1 MPEENTPPNDDKE
14 EKDSAKEPDSSENA
28 ENEVNEEA
36 DSETPEDEEEKIQ
49 APDDGAPT
57 REVVE
62 EMQKSYIE
70 YAMSVIVS
78 RALPDV
84 RDGMKPVHRRILFV
98 MHEMGLRAGAKFK
111 KSANVV
117 GEVLGKYHPHGDSSV
132 YDAMVRMA
140 QEFSMRYQ
148 LVNGQGNFG
157 SIDGDSAAAYRY
169 TEAKMQKIS
178 EDMLADIDKD
188 TVDWRDN
195 YDASRKEPTVLPA
208 RLPNL
213 LLNGTTGIAV
223 GMATNIPPH
232 NLGELIDGIFH
243 LIDNPECNIE
253 DLMELIKGPDFPTGG
268 VIYDRRQVLEAYST
282 GKGSIPC
289 RGVAKIEEGRAGKPI
304 IVITEIPYQVNK
316 ANLVIKIA
324 DLVKNKKLVGITD
337 IRDEST
343 RDGIRVVIE
352 LKKDSYPNKILNQL
366 YKLTEL
372 QGNFNVNMIA
382 LTDRGLQPHLLS
394 LKQVLEHF
402 VEHRVEVVTRRTEY
416 ELRVA
421 KDRAH
426 ILEGLKLALD
436 HIDKVIS
443 TIRKSKTREDA
454 HAALMKQFKLSD
466 VQAKAI
472 LEMRLQALAGLER
485 EKIEDE
491 LKEKYKLIKYLESL
505 LASKTKLMGVIKE
518 ELAEMKEKYADERR
532 TKVLA
537 RRVGEFSAKDTI
549 PNEEMV
555 IMLTTENYVKRVAP
569 VSFRAQKRG
578 GKGVIGLTTKEEDE
592 VSIIRHA
599 KNHDDLMFFTNTGR
613 VFRLPVYEVPQ
624 ATRQAKGTAIANLIQ
639 AQNGEYITAMRVIR
653 EEAEEAKQFLFF
665 CTKLGTVK
673 KTLMS
678 DYANVR
684 KSGLIAIK
692 LNSGDELKWVKGTS
706 GESEIVIISHDG
718 KCCRFGEKDV
728 RSMGRSAAGVRGIKL
743 GANDHVVEMDVVKDP
758 NKERLLTVTEKGLGK
773 ATLIKEYRMTNRG
786 AGGVKTV
793 NVTAK
798 TGKVVGAKVLQ
809 PNMNADLLLISKRGQ
824 TIRMNVKDTPTRGR
838 ATQGVILMRMKNDS
852 VASVS
857 LLEKMPEAIQ
867 EAMEKVSNEV
877 DKLLNGSMK
886 TDSTPATAKPVPA
899 AAHGKVPA
907 KAAKELTPEEA
918 MLKAEKAAE
927 KADLSKLVKAAK
939 KDVKAQKKEGKPT
952 ASKKKDDKAGKKSVK
967 FAVRKVGKKKK

>member
-1 MPEENTPPNDDKE
+1 MAEENTQPEEKPEENPSENSEKE
-14 EKDSAKEPDSSENA
+14 EGG
-28 ENEVNEEA
+28 
-36 DSETPEDEEEKIQ
+36 IQ
-49 APDDGAPT
+49 APDDGVPT
-57 REVVE
+57 RSVE
-62 EMQKSYIE
+62 EEMEKSYIE

-84 RDGMKPVHRRILFV
+84 RDGLKPVHRRILFV
-98 MHEMGLRAGAKFK
+98 MHEMGLRSGAKFK

-140 QEFSMRYQ
+140 QDFSMRYQ

-169 TEAKMQKIS
+169 TEAKMQKLS
-178 EDMLADIDKD
+178 EDMLADIDKE

-195 YDASRKEPTVLPA
+195 YDASRKEPSVLPA

-213 LLNGTTGIAV
+213 LLNGTVGIAV

-232 NLGELIDGIFH
+232 NLGELIDGVVHI
-243 LIDNPECNIE
+243 IDNPECSIE
-253 DLMELIKGPDFPTGG
+253 DLMEFIKGPDFPTGG
-268 VIYDRRQVLEAYST
+268 IIYDRKRVLEAYST
-282 GKGSIPC
+282 GKGSIPM
-289 RGVAKIEEGRAGKPI
+289 RGNAKIEEGRAGKPI

-337 IRDEST
+337 IRDESA
-343 RDGIRVVIE
+343 REGIRIVIE

-382 LTDRGLQPHLLS
+382 LTERGLQPHLLD

-402 VEHRVEVVTRRTEY
+402 IEHRIEVVTRRTEY

-436 HIDKVIS
+436 HIDEVIT

-454 HAALMKQFKLSD
+454 HTALMKKFKLSE

-472 LEMRLQALAGLER
+472 LEMRLQALAGMER

-518 ELAEMKEKYADERR
+518 ELAEIKEKYSDERR

-537 RRVGEFSAKDTI
+537 RGIGEFSAKDTI
-549 PNEEMV
+549 PNEEMI
-555 IMLTTENYVKRVAP
+555 IMLTTENYVKRVSP
-569 VSFRAQKRG
+569 SSFRAQKRG
-578 GKGVIGLTTKEEDE
+578 GKGVIGLTTKEEDD
-592 VSIIRHA
+592 VKIIRHA
-599 KNHDDLMFFTNTGR
+599 KNHDDVMFFTNTGR
-613 VFRLPVYEVPQ
+613 VFRLPVYEIPQ
-624 ATRQAKGTAIANLIQ
+624 ASRQAKGTAIANLIQ
-639 AQNGEYITAMRVIR
+639 TQNGEFITAMRVIS
-653 EEAEEAKQFLFF
+653 EENEKANHFLFF

-673 KTLMS
+673 KTPME
-678 DYANVR
+678 DFTNVR

-692 LNSGDELKWVKGTS
+692 LNEEDELNWVKGS
-706 GESEIVIISHDG
+706 CGDSEIVIISYEG
-718 KCCRFGEKDV
+718 KCCRFNEKDV

-743 GANDHVVEMDVVKDP
+743 GTNDRVVEMDVVKDP
-758 NKERLLTVTEKGLGK
+758 TKERLLTVCEKGLGK
-773 ATLIKEYRMTNRG
+773 ATLISEYRATHRG

-798 TGKVVGAKVLQ
+798 TGKVIGAKVLQ
-809 PNMNADLLLISKRGQ
+809 PNLEADLLLISKRGQ
-824 TIRMNVKDTPTRGR
+824 TIRMDVKSIPTRGR
-838 ATQGVILMRMKNDS
+838 ATQGVILMRLKNDS

-857 LLEKMPEAIQ
+857 LLERMPEAIQ
-867 EAMEKVSNEV
+867 EAMSDVSTEVNE
-877 DKLLNGSMK
+877 LLNGSSK
-886 TDSTPATAKPVPA
+886 KEESKPTTR
-899 AAHGKVPA
+899 
-907 KAAKELTPEEA
+907 ETTPEEA
-918 MLKAEKAAE
+918 MQKAEDEANKAQ
-927 KADLSKLVKAAK
+927 LGNLIKAAK
-939 KDVKAQKKEGKPT
+939 KDVAEQKKEKKSET
-952 ASKKKDDKAGKKSVK
+952 MKKKDDEKGKKEIK
-967 FAVRKVGKKKK
+967 EAKKKK

>member
-1 MPEENTPPNDDKE
+1 MAEENENIE
-14 EKDSAKEPDSSENA
+14 ENPA
-28 ENEVNEEA
+28 E
-36 DSETPEDEEEKIQ
+36 DTGIH

-62 EMQKSYIE
+62 EMQKSYLD
-70 YAMSVIVS
+70 YAMSVIVA

-84 RDGMKPVHRRILFV
+84 RDGLKPVHRRILFV

-140 QEFSMRYQ
+140 QDFSMRYQ

-169 TEAKMQKIS
+169 TEAKMQKLA
-178 EDMLADIDKD
+178 EEMLADIEKE

-195 YDASRKEPTVLPA
+195 YDASRKEPSVLPA

-213 LLNGTTGIAV
+213 LLNGTVGIAV

-232 NLGELIDGIFH
+232 NLGELIDGVVH
-243 LIDNPECNIE
+243 LIDNPDCEVP
-253 DLMELIKGPDFPTGG
+253 DLMEFVKGPDFPTGG
-268 VIYDRRQVLEAYST
+268 VIYDRKKVLEAYST
-282 GKGSIPC
+282 GRGSIPC
-289 RGVAKIEEGRAGKPI
+289 RGVAKIEEGRAGKPM

-324 DLVKNKKLVGITD
+324 DLVKDKKLVGITD

-366 YKLTEL
+366 YKMTEL

-382 LTDRGLQPHLLS
+382 LTDRGLQPHLLN
-394 LKQVLEHF
+394 LKQILEHF

-416 ELRVA
+416 DLRIA

-436 HIDKVIS
+436 HIDKVIA
-443 TIRKSKTREDA
+443 TIRKSKTKEEA

-466 VQAKAI
+466 AQAKAI

-491 LKEKYKLIKYLESL
+491 LAEKYKLIKYLESL
-505 LASKTKLMGVIKE
+505 LADKKKLMNVIKT
-518 ELAEMKEKYADERR
+518 ELAESKEKFADERR

-537 RRVGEFSAKDTI
+537 RGIGEFSAKDTI
-549 PNEEMV
+549 PNEEMI

-569 VSFRAQKRG
+569 NSFRSQKRG
-578 GKGVIGLTTKEEDE
+578 GMGVIGLTTKEEDE
-592 VSIIRHA
+592 VKIIRHA
-599 KNHDDLMFFTNTGR
+599 KNHDDVMFFTNTGR
-613 VFRLPVYEVPQ
+613 VFRLPVYEIPQ

-639 AQNGEYITAMRVIR
+639 TQNGEYITAMRILR
-653 EEAEEAKQFLFF
+653 ENGKAEKQFLFF
-665 CTKLGTVK
+665 CTKDGTVK
-673 KTLMS
+673 KTPMA
-678 DYANVR
+678 DFENVR

-692 LNSGDELKWVKGTS
+692 LNSGDELNWVKGTS
-706 GESEIVIISHDG
+706 GASEIVIISYEG
-718 KCCRFGEKDV
+718 KCCRFNEKDV
-728 RSMGRSAAGVRGIKL
+728 RPMGRAAAGVRGIKL
-743 GANDHVVEMDVVKDP
+743 DSKDHVVEMDVVGDP
-758 NKERLLTVTEKGLGK
+758 TKEKLLTVTEKGLGK
-773 ATLIKEYRMTNRG
+773 ATLISEYRATHRG
-786 AGGVKTV
+786 AGGVKTL

-798 TGKVVGAKVLQ
+798 TGKVVGAKVL
-809 PNMNADLLLISKRGQ
+809 PPKLEADLLLISKRGQ
-824 TIRMNVKDTPTRGR
+824 TIRMDVNSIPLRGR
-838 ATQGVILMRMKNDS
+838 ATQGVILMRLKNDS

-857 LLEKMPEAIQ
+857 LLERMPEAIQ
-867 EAMEKVSNEV
+867 NAIEEVSGAV
-877 DKLLNGSMK
+877 DKLLSGDGK
-886 TDSTPATAKPVPA
+886 KPA
-899 AAHGKVPA
+899 AQKLVPA
-907 KAAKELTPEEA
+907 KAEISVDEA
-918 MLKAEKAAE
+918 VVKMEKAAE
-927 KADLSKLVKAAK
+927 KADLSKLLNAAK
-939 KDVKAQKKEGKPT
+939 KDAAAQKKEKK
-952 ASKKKDDKAGKKSVK
+952 SDVKKKTDDKKGRAAMKKATK
-967 FAVRKVGKKKK
+967 KRK

>member
-1 MPEENTPPNDDKE
+1 LSEDNTQSEENEDEKEAPSDDSE
-14 EKDSAKEPDSSENA
+14 SSEKSEDI
-28 ENEVNEEA
+28 ENSEE
-36 DSETPEDEEEKIQ
+36 DGIK
-49 APDDGAPT
+49 APDDGVST

-62 EMQKSYIE
+62 EMQKSYLE

-84 RDGMKPVHRRILFV
+84 RDGLKPVHRRILFV
-98 MHEMGLRAGAKFK
+98 MHEMGLRPSAKFK

-117 GEVLGKYHPHGDSSV
+117 GEVLGKYHPHGDASV
-132 YDAMVRMA
+132 YGAMVRMA
-140 QEFSMRYQ
+140 QDFAMRYQ

-169 TEAKMQKIS
+169 TEAKMQKIT
-178 EDMLADIDKD
+178 EDLLADIDKE

-195 YDASRKEPTVLPA
+195 YDASRKEPTVLPT
-208 RLPNL
+208 RLPVL
-213 LLNGTTGIAV
+213 LLNGTVGIAV

-232 NLGELIDGIFH
+232 NLGELIDGIIH
-243 LIDNPECNIE
+243 LIENPECEIS
-253 DLMELIKGPDFPTGG
+253 DLMNFIKGPDFPTGG
-268 VIYDRRQVLEAYST
+268 IIYNKKGILEAYST

-289 RGVAKIEEGRAGKPI
+289 RGVARIEEGRAGKPNI
-304 IVITEIPYQVNK
+304 IITEIPYQVNK

-343 RDGIRVVIE
+343 RDGIRVVID

-382 LTDRGLQPHLLS
+382 LTDRGLQPHLLN
-394 LKQVLEHF
+394 LKQVLEYF

-416 ELRVA
+416 DLRVA

-436 HIDKVIS
+436 NIDKVIA
-443 TIRKSKTREDA
+443 TIRKSKTREEA
-454 HAALMKQFKLSD
+454 HTALMQQFKLSEL
-466 VQAKAI
+466 QAKAI

-491 LKEKYKLIKYLESL
+491 LKEKYKLIKYLEDL
-505 LASKTKLMGVIKE
+505 LASKTKLMEVIKN
-518 ELAEMKEKYADERR
+518 ELAEIKEKYADERK

-537 RRVGEFSAKDTI
+537 RGIGEFSAKDTI
-549 PNEEMV
+549 PNEEMI
-555 IMLTTENYVKRVAP
+555 IMLTTENYLKRVAP
-569 VSFRAQKRG
+569 NSFRAQKRG

-599 KNHDDLMFFTNTGR
+599 KNHDDVMFFTNTGR
-613 VFRLPVYEVPQ
+613 VFRLPVYEIPQ
-624 ATRQAKGTAIANLIQ
+624 ASRQAKGTAIANLIQ
-639 AQNGEYITAMRVIR
+639 TQNGEYITAMRVVH
-653 EEAEEAKQFLFF
+653 EESENTKNFLFF

-673 KTLMS
+673 KTAME
-678 DYANVR
+678 DFGNVR
-684 KSGLIAIK
+684 KNGLIAIK
-692 LNSGDELKWVKGTS
+692 LNSGDELKWVKSSNGK
-706 GESEIVIISHDG
+706 SEIMIVSYEG
-718 KCCRFGEKDV
+718 KCCRFNEKDV
-728 RSMGRSAAGVRGIKL
+728 RPIGRSAAGVRGIKL

-758 NKERLLTVTEKGLGK
+758 GKERLLTICEKGLGK
-773 ATLIKEYRMTNRG
+773 ATLISEYRATHRG

-824 TIRMNVKDTPTRGR
+824 TIRMDVKSIPTRGR
-838 ATQGVILMRMKNDS
+838 NTQGVILMRVKNDS

-857 LLEKMPEAIQ
+857 LLERMPEAIQ
-867 EAMEKVSNEV
+867 VAMEEVSSEV
-877 DKLLNGSMK
+877 DKVLNGS
-886 TDSTPATAKPVPA
+886 
-899 AAHGKVPA
+899 
-907 KAAKELTPEEA
+907 
-918 MLKAEKAAE
+918 LKR
-927 KADLSKLVKAAK
+927 SW
-939 KDVKAQKKEGKPT
+939 
-952 ASKKKDDKAGKKSVK
+952 
-967 FAVRKVGKKKK
+967 

>member
-1 MPEENTPPNDDKE
+1 MAEENTIPEENEEEIPADD
-14 EKDSAKEPDSSENA
+14 SENLEDDSTKDVEEVPA
-28 ENEVNEEA
+28 E
-36 DSETPEDEEEKIQ
+36 DSVK

-57 REVVE
+57 RDVVD
-62 EMQKSYIE
+62 EMQKSYLE

-84 RDGMKPVHRRILFV
+84 RDGLKPVHRRILFV
-98 MHEMGLRAGAKFK
+98 MHEMGLRPNAKFK

-117 GEVLGKYHPHGDSSV
+117 GEVLGKYHPHGDASV
-132 YDAMVRMA
+132 YGAMVRMA
-140 QEFSMRYQ
+140 QDFAMRYQ

-169 TEAKMQKIS
+169 TEAKMQKIT
-178 EDMLADIDKD
+178 EELLADIDKE

-195 YDASRKEPTVLPA
+195 YDASRKEPSVLPT
-208 RLPNL
+208 RLPIL
-213 LLNGTTGIAV
+213 LLNGTVGIAV

-232 NLGELIDGIFH
+232 NLGELIDGTIH
-243 LIDNPECNIE
+243 IIDNPDCEIN
-253 DLMELIKGPDFPTGG
+253 DLMEFVKGPDFPTGG
-268 VIYDRRQVLEAYST
+268 IIYNKKAVFEAYST

-289 RGVAKIEEGRAGKPI
+289 RGVAKIEEGRAGKPNI
-304 IVITEIPYQVNK
+304 IITEIPYQVNK

-382 LTDRGLQPHLLS
+382 LTDRGLQPHLLT
-394 LKQVLEHF
+394 LKQILEEF
-402 VEHRVEVVTRRTEY
+402 VGHRIEVVTRRTEY

-436 HIDKVIS
+436 NIDKVIS

-454 HAALMKQFKLSD
+454 HAALMKQFKLSEL
-466 VQAKAI
+466 QAKAI

-491 LKEKYKLIKYLESL
+491 LREKYKLIKYLESL
-505 LASKTKLMGVIKE
+505 LASKTKLMGVIKS
-518 ELAEMKEKYADERR
+518 ELAEIKEKYADERR

-537 RRVGEFSAKDTI
+537 RGIGEFSAKDTI
-549 PNEEMV
+549 PNEEMI
-555 IMLTTENYVKRVAP
+555 IMLTTENYLKRVAP
-569 VSFRAQKRG
+569 NSFRAQKRG
-578 GKGVIGLTTKEEDE
+578 GKGVIGLTTKEEDD

-599 KNHDDLMFFTNTGR
+599 KNHDDVMFFTNTGR
-613 VFRLPVYEVPQ
+613 VFRMPVYEIPQ

-639 AQNGEYITAMRVIR
+639 TQNGEYITAMRVVR
-653 EEAEEAKQFLFF
+653 EEGAAAKNFLFF

-673 KTLMS
+673 KTAME
-678 DYANVR
+678 DFANVR

-692 LNSGDELKWVKGTS
+692 LNSGDELNWVKGSS
-706 GESEIVIISHDG
+706 GESEIVIISYDG

-743 GANDHVVEMDVVKDP
+743 GSNDHVVEMDIVKDP
-758 NKERLLTVTEKGLGK
+758 SKERLLTVCEKGLGK
-773 ATLIKEYRMTNRG
+773 ATLISEYRATHRG

-809 PNMNADLLLISKRGQ
+809 PDLDADLLLISKRGQ
-824 TIRMNVKDTPTRGR
+824 TIRMDVKSIPTRGR

-867 EAMEKVSNEV
+867 IAMAEVSSEV
-877 DKLLNGSMK
+877 DKILNGNLKKDNSE
-886 TDSTPATAKPVPA
+886 
-899 AAHGKVPA
+899 PA
-907 KAAKELTPEEA
+907 KVVKKQLPTPEEA
-918 MLKAEKAAE
+918 MLQAEKSAV
-927 KADLSKLVKAAK
+927 KADLAKLVKVAK
-939 KDVKAQKKEGKPT
+939 KDVAKQKSEKKLVPAKAGNQN
-952 ASKKKDDKAGKKSVK
+952 KKDVAGKKAIK
-967 FAVRKVGKKKK
+967 AALKKRKK

>member
-1 MPEENTPPNDDKE
+1 LAEENTQPEENFS
-14 EKDSAKEPDSSENA
+14 EKSEDIGDSDLKNEDSL
-28 ENEVNEEA
+28 
-36 DSETPEDEEEKIQ
+36 Q
-49 APDDGAPT
+49 APDDGVPT
-57 REVVE
+57 RNVEE
-62 EMQKSYIE
+62 EMQKSYLD
-70 YAMSVIVS
+70 YAMSVIVA

-84 RDGMKPVHRRILFV
+84 RDGLKPVHRRILFV

-140 QEFSMRYQ
+140 QDFSMRYQ

-169 TEAKMQKIS
+169 TEAKMRKLS
-178 EDMLADIDKD
+178 EEMLADIEKG

-195 YDASRKEPTVLPA
+195 YDASRKEPSVLPTKF
-208 RLPNL
+208 PNL
-213 LLNGTTGIAV
+213 LLNGTVGIAV

-232 NLGELIDGIFH
+232 NLGELIDGVVHI
-243 LIDNPECNIE
+243 IDNPECEIDE
-253 DLMELIKGPDFPTGG
+253 LMQFIKGPDFPTGG
-268 VIYDRRQVLEAYST
+268 IIYDRKKVFEAYST

-289 RGVAKIEEGRAGKPI
+289 RGQAKIEEGRAGKPM

-343 RDGIRVVIE
+343 REGIRVVVE

-382 LTDRGLQPHLLS
+382 LTERGLQPHLLN

-402 VEHRVEVVTRRTEY
+402 IEHRIEVVTRRTEF
-416 ELRVA
+416 ELKVA

-436 HIDKVIS
+436 HIDAVIT
-443 TIRKSKTREDA
+443 TIRKSKTKEEA
-454 HAALMKQFKLSD
+454 HAALLKKFKLSD
-466 VQAKAI
+466 AQAKAI

-485 EKIEDE
+485 QKIENE
-491 LKEKYKLIKYLESL
+491 LKEKYKLIKYLEDL
-505 LASKTKLMGVIKE
+505 LASKTRLMGVIKT
-518 ELAEMKEKYADERR
+518 ELAEIKEKYADERR

-537 RRVGEFSAKDTI
+537 RGIGEFSAKDTI
-549 PNEEMV
+549 PNEEMIV
-555 IMLTTENYVKRVAP
+555 MLTTENYVKRVAP
-569 VSFRAQKRG
+569 SSFRAQRRG
-578 GKGVIGLTTKEEDE
+578 GRGVIGLTTKEEDD
-592 VSIIRHA
+592 VKIIRHA

-639 AQNGEYITAMRVIR
+639 TQNGEYITAMRVVR
-653 EEAEEAKQFLFF
+653 EAAEEMKKFLFF

-673 KTLMS
+673 RTS
-678 DYANVR
+678 IEDFENVR

-692 LNSGDELKWVKGTS
+692 LNTGDELNWVKGSS
-706 GESEIVIISHDG
+706 GESEIVIVSYDG

-743 GANDHVVEMDVVKDP
+743 GAGDHVVEMDVVKDP
-758 NKERLLTVTEKGLGK
+758 KKERLLTICEKGLGK
-773 ATLIKEYRMTNRG
+773 ATLISDYRMTHRG

-793 NVTAK
+793 NITPK

-809 PNMNADLLLISKRGQ
+809 PDLDADLLLISKRGQ
-824 TIRMNVKDTPTRGR
+824 TIRMDVKSIPTRGR
-838 ATQGVILMRMKNDS
+838 ATQGVILMRLKNDS
-852 VASVS
+852 VASIS
-857 LLEKMPEAIQ
+857 LLEKLPEAIQ
-867 EAMEKVSNEV
+867 VAMQEVSTEV
-877 DKLLNGSMK
+877 EKLLNGN
-886 TDSTPATAKPVPA
+886 
-899 AAHGKVPA
+899 GK
-907 KAAKELTPEEA
+907 KACPRPQSGACLPESGELKKKELKPIALKITPEEA
-918 MLKAEKAAE
+918 MQKAEKSAV
-927 KADLSKLVKAAK
+927 KADLAKLVKAAE
-939 KDVKAQKKEGKPT
+939 KDVAKQKKEKKSD
-952 ASKKKDDKAGKKSVK
+952 SKKKQDNEKGKAALKK
-967 FAVRKVGKKKK
+967 RKK